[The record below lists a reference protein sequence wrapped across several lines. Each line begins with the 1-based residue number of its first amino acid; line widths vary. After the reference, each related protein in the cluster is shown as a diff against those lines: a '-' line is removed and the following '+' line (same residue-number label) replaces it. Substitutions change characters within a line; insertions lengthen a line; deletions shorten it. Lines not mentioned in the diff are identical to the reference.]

1 LILDLNHNPRP
12 ESDLSKILEIVF
24 LEIVI
29 EALVPLFRK
38 GT

>member
-12 ESDLSKILEIVF
+12 ESDLSKILSIVF
-24 LEIVI
+24 LESFI
-29 EALVPLFRK
+29 EALVFSFRK